1 MKRTD
6 HEHMET
12 EGSLQEKILERG
24 GQHLLFVV
32 VCLLLVGLAAPLLLV
47 FLIKSPQAEE
57 HIFIFGISYYKL
69 VFVFFVSAAV
79 MVHTSL
85 FFLRAN
91 LWTIFAIFV
100 ISLFCCFPLIVGL
113 RNNLTLYQA
122 IVEIPFFAGWPFFL
136 KPAYVMIEFLI
147 PAGIIVYLFL
157 QIRSIFSKKRH
168 GYAFLCAA
176 AYLAIAASLG
186 FSALIQAEEP
196 NIVSALAREKGAH
209 VQEDFAAVLPAA
221 ILHDFSSGEDNTGSS
236 RSSTLPVEEA
246 PKDPGP
252 ESAVSKTPPSAA
264 TETPG
269 SNEIAMDDLGQRMQ
283 LLTDRAD
290 RIIVQLG
297 QMRKLITD
305 PQDKPQE
312 KKVNAGA
319 QKKEISESP
328 APTATEK
335 PPANTK
341 AMAELQHEVRQLS
354 GKVDHILEALNQM
367 ANVLPKRQDDPQE
380 NEIGKAE

>member
-1 MKRTD
+1 
-6 HEHMET
+6 MEK
-12 EGSLQEKILERG
+12 EVSLQEKILERG
-24 GQHLLFVV
+24 GQNLLFVV
-32 VCLLLVGLAAPLLLV
+32 ICFLLVGLAAPLLLV
-47 FLIKSPQAEE
+47 FLIKSPQPEE

-122 IVEIPFFAGWPFFL
+122 IVEIPLFARWPFFL
-136 KPAYVMIEFLI
+136 KPAYIMIEFLI

-176 AYLAIAASLG
+176 AYLSIAAFLG

-196 NIVSALAREKGAH
+196 NIVTALVREKGDH
-209 VQEDFAAVLPAA
+209 VQKDVAAVLPGTT
-221 ILHDFSSGEDNTGSS
+221 LQDFSSGEDNMGSS

-246 PKDPGP
+246 PKHPGP
-252 ESAVSKTPPSAA
+252 ESAVSKTRQSAA
-264 TETPG
+264 RETPV
-269 SNEIAMDDLGQRMQ
+269 SNETAMAELEQKMQ

-290 RIIVQLG
+290 RIIVELG
-297 QMRKLITD
+297 QMRKLITE
-305 PQDKPQE
+305 PRDKPQE
-312 KKVNAGA
+312 KKVNAVA

-335 PPANTK
+335 LPANMK
-341 AMAELQHEVRQLS
+341 AIAELQHEVRQLS
-354 GKVDHILEALNQM
+354 GKVDHILEALNHM
-367 ANVLPKRQDDPQE
+367 ANVLPERQE
-380 NEIGKAE
+380 NLQKDRATVEEKVLD